1 MAAIYANL
9 EEMPASFE
17 TTCERPSGET
27 LDICALLKGWIIAK
41 GTFTV
46 IPNYPGKSRLIMKT
60 RINIT
65 AETGR
70 LDFNYVLE
78 ERATQAESLKIRIDG
93 EITSKINKYI
103 KDPVTKRQV
112 LSKERQ
118 VVEVELIK
126 ENMYTVWVKL
136 KSGETISRK
145 KKDIVS
151 YQK

>member
-1 MAAIYANL
+1 MQ
-9 EEMPASFE
+9 
-17 TTCERPSGET
+17 
-27 LDICALLKGWIIAK
+27 
-41 GTFTV
+41 V
-46 IPNYPGKSRLIMKT
+46 
-60 RINIT
+60 
-65 AETGR
+65 
-70 LDFNYVLE
+70 
-78 ERATQAESLKIRIDG
+78 
-93 EITSKINKYI
+93 KINKYI